1 MHSLFWSVTTSM
13 LRALPPEIAH
23 DVAIWGLRRRLVP
36 TWGLSLANGAVQSDL
51 QADCRGVGILRHPI
65 GLAAGFDKQ
74 AQCVSALERCGFAAI
89 EVGTVT
95 PLAQP
100 GNPKPRL
107 FRQKQVLSL
116 VNRFGFNSV
125 GIEAFL
131 ANLQRCRLP
140 RESTVPVWINLG
152 KNKETSPSHAI
163 DDYENLML
171 AADGLNLPITVNLSS
186 PNTPGLRDLAS
197 PEFIARL
204 AKKCPSPQRLWL
216 KFDPDMDKA
225 ALQSLVSAVASQG
238 LAGVILSNTH
248 RVEQPEPGGQSGH
261 ALTFLATRSLEWA
274 YEVHRGALPMIAS
287 GGIFTGL
294 DVFHRLQRGAD
305 FVQIYTSFVYEGP
318 PVIARLLRELRQVM
332 TQYGY
337 KNVGELQQSAREHG
351 KGIL

>member
-1 MHSLFWSVTTSM
+1 MQSLFWSVMTAM

-23 DVAIWGLRRRLVP
+23 DLAIWGLRHGMVP
-36 TWGLSLANGAVQSDL
+36 KWGLDPVSIEPQGEL
-51 QADCRGVGILRHPI
+51 QAHCRGVGILRHPI

-74 AQCVSALERCGFAAI
+74 AQCVKALEQCGFAAI

-107 FRQKQVLSL
+107 FRQRKAMSL

-125 GIEAFL
+125 GMDTFL
-131 ANLQRCRLP
+131 QNLQSASLRQ
-140 RESTVPVWINLG
+140 ESTVPLWINLG
-152 KNKETSPSHAI
+152 KNKDTSPSHAI
-163 DDYENLML
+163 NDYEKLML
-171 AADGLNLPITVNLSS
+171 AADSLNLPITVNLSS
-186 PNTPGLRDLAS
+186 PNTPGLRELAS
-197 PEFIARL
+197 PEFIATL
-204 AKKCPSPQRLWL
+204 AKRCPSPQRLWL
-216 KFDPDMDKA
+216 KFDPDMEKRS
-225 ALQSLVSAVASQG
+225 LQSLVETVASQG

-274 YEVHRGALPMIAS
+274 YEVHKGSLPMIAS

-305 FVQIYTSFVYEGP
+305 FVQIYTAFVYEGP
-318 PVIARLLRELRQVM
+318 LVIKRLLQELRLVMAQYGFKSVRELH
-332 TQYGY
+332 
-337 KNVGELQQSAREHG
+337 ESARDQR
-351 KGIL
+351 KGIR